1 MIIKNSMKNIYL
13 TKDKYTIVDDEDY
26 KYLNQWKW
34 RLHSKGYAYRNE
46 KRIKNHTRKGILMH
60 RQIMKL
66 NSQKEIDHINRNK
79 LDNRKN
85 NLRISSSTQNHMN
98 KEKSKN
104 NTSGYKGITYDKRK
118 NKWMAQIQKNKKNI
132 FIGYFNDK
140 KSAATAYNRKAKE
153 LFNNFAFLN
162 KII

>member
-79 LDNRKN
+79 LDNRRE
-85 NLRISSSTQNHMN
+85 NLRFATVQQNIFNRMN
-98 KEKSKN
+98 SFGKTSKRMGVSFN
-104 NTSGYKGITYDKRK
+104 K
-118 NKWMAQIQKNKKNI
+118 NANMFVAYLNINNKKV
-132 FIGYFNDK
+132 FHKYFK
-140 KSAATAYNRKAKE
+140 KESDAIDARTNAEKE
-153 LFNNFAFLN
+153 YFKEFAP
-162 KII
+162 I